1 MYINAIGKACPMPVV
16 MAKKELDKGAEFLT
30 VAVDN
35 QIAVE
40 NLSRLAAAR
49 GMEVSVE
56 EKEGAFEVKLC
67 TSQEEG
73 AVHAEAAA
81 SAAPAADKT
90 QPSEASEPK
99 DHAAY
104 APSFA
109 CTPYGCGYA
118 VFIGKDVVGEG
129 ERELGE
135 NLMKMAIYTLSQS
148 DQIPAAMLFMNSG
161 VKLPAGEEQQ
171 VMDSLKEL
179 MDKGCEILVCGTCL
193 NYYGLTEQLKIG
205 TVSNMYDILE
215 KMQQAAKVITL

>member
-16 MAKKELDKGAEFLT
+16 MAKKELDKGAESLT

-49 GMEVSVE
+49 GMEVSVK
-56 EKEGAFEVKLC
+56 EKEGIFEVKLC
-67 TSQEEG
+67 TSQEAD
-73 AVHAEAAA
+73 AVHAGTDASTAPTTDQTQPPKDSAPKDRAA
-81 SAAPAADKT
+81 SA
-90 QPSEASEPK
+90 PSP
-99 DHAAY
+99 
-104 APSFA
+104 A

-148 DQIPAAMLFMNSG
+148 DQIPAAVLFMNSG

-179 MDKGCEILVCGTCL
+179 MEKGCEILVCGTCL

>member
-1 MYINAIGKACPMPVV
+1 MLINAIGKACPMPVV
-16 MAKKELDKGAEFLT
+16 MAKKELDKGAESLT

-49 GMEVSVE
+49 GMEVSVK
-56 EKEGAFEVKLC
+56 EKEGIFEVKLC
-67 TSQEEG
+67 TSQEAD

-81 SAAPAADKT
+81 SAAPTTDQT
-90 QPSEASEPK
+90 QLPK
-99 DHAAY
+99 DSVPKDRAAS
-104 APSFA
+104 APSPA
-109 CTPYGCGYA
+109 CTPLGLSYA

-148 DQIPAAMLFMNSG
+148 DQIPAAVLFMNSG